1 MHTPLVGT
9 HGQRN
14 TRLCEDFSHNRQA
27 VECSRE
33 PRVDSHLHHH
43 LDDFT
48 WRATDMKGGV
58 YVHPKLRHSVTEG
71 TQRRDSG
78 EFAFAQTQPLARI
91 DVTEWKLNYVA
102 REIGKGFRQP
112 LYNRQAGRAVYG
124 SQHSGA
130 AFVAVGAHRAAP

>member
-1 MHTPLVGT
+1 MFTFAYRQVADAEHPKQTPLVGT

-48 WRATDMKGGV
+48 W
-58 YVHPKLRHSVTEG
+58 
-71 TQRRDSG
+71 
-78 EFAFAQTQPLARI
+78 
-91 DVTEWKLNYVA
+91 
-102 REIGKGFRQP
+102 
-112 LYNRQAGRAVYG
+112 
-124 SQHSGA
+124 
-130 AFVAVGAHRAAP
+130 